1 MRAITVPA
9 FGGPDVMELADVPL
23 PEPKP
28 GQLLVQVRAAGVNAA
43 DPKIRAGEVAWLGD
57 PPLGLGLEAAGV
69 VVAGDGPFPVGTEVF
84 GAHFSPPGGYAE
96 YWLMPAD
103 ALAAKPAGLD
113 HPHAA
118 ALPIAGLTAWQALV
132 DVAGV
137 TAGQRVL
144 VHGAAGGVG
153 HLAAQI
159 ALARGASVV
168 ATARAAKHG
177 ALRELGV
184 TELVDTTATDFTA
197 AIRDVDVVLD
207 LVGGAGTVRLLDTL
221 VPGGLLVVVAGPA
234 ATHPEPRERAEARG
248 LRAARVAVDPSAAG
262 LAPLLDLV
270 ERGALRVLVDRV
282 LPLAEAAAAHRL
294 LGSGTVT
301 GKVVLVP

>member
-1 MRAITVPA
+1 MRAIVVPA
-9 FGGPDVMELADVPL
+9 FGGPDVMELVEVPV
-23 PEPKP
+23 PEPAA
-28 GQLLVQVRAAGVNAA
+28 GQVLVQVRAAGVNAA

-57 PPLGLGLEAAGV
+57 PPLPLGLEASGV
-69 VVAGDGPFPVGTEVF
+69 VVAGDGAFPVGAEVF

-103 ALAAKPAGLD
+103 ALASRPAGLD

-132 DVAGV
+132 EVAGLR
-137 TAGQRVL
+137 AGQRVL

-168 ATARAAKHG
+168 GTARAAKHA
-177 ALRELGV
+177 ALRELGL
-184 TELVDTTATDFTA
+184 TELVDATATDFATA
-197 AIRDVDVVLD
+197 VRDVDVVLD
-207 LVGGAGTVRLLDTL
+207 AVGGDDAVRALDTL
-221 VPGGLLVVVAGPA
+221 APGGMIVEVAGPA
-234 ATHPEPRERAEARG
+234 RVHDELARAAGPRG
-248 LRAARVAVDPSAAG
+248 LRSARVAVNPAAAG

-270 ERGALRVLVDRV
+270 ERGALRVLVDRI

-294 LGSGTVT
+294 LGSGRIT

>member
-9 FGGPDVMELADVPL
+9 FGGPDVMELVDVPL
-23 PEPKP
+23 PEPTP
-28 GQLLVQVRAAGVNAA
+28 GRLLVQVRAAGVNAA
-43 DPKIRAGEVAWLGD
+43 DPKIRAGEVAWLGE
-57 PPLGLGLEAAGV
+57 PPLGLGLEASGV
-69 VVAGDGPFPVGTEVF
+69 VVAGDGPFPVGAEVF
-84 GAHFSPPGGYAE
+84 GAHFNPPGGYAE

-168 ATARAAKHG
+168 GTARAAKHG

-184 TELVDTTATDFTA
+184 TDLVDTTASGFA
-197 AIRDVDVVLD
+197 AIRDIDVALD
-207 LVGGAGTVRLLDTL
+207 LVGGEGTVRLLDTL

-234 ATHPEPRERAEARG
+234 ASHPEPREQAEARG
-248 LRAARVAVDPSAAG
+248 LRVARVAVDPTATG

-270 ERGALRVLVDRV
+270 ERGALRVLTDRV
-282 LPLAEAAAAHRL
+282 LPLSEAAAAHRL
-294 LGSGTVT
+294 LGSGSVT